1 MFLAENMSEEADRE
15 NRVAILSPDDIIGD
29 LPQPR
34 QQEITIDHRTHMS
47 IDELLKIIKGANGMP
62 VLFVPSNDGRLAAL
76 AVDGIQN
83 LVPTNHGHKGC
94 NCTSR
99 EDKNDFRAWLLL
111 LASLIATVTF
121 TAGITPPGGFWAA
134 DDKANGYVAGTSVLR
149 DKFHVRYAVFYYSNT
164 TAFLTSM
171 VVIGM
176 LAKNK
181 EITVRNSRILG
192 SFVVLSFSSLG
203 TTYIAGTRTSVKF
216 SRLTYVVIV
225 LFLAIVGYM
234 LLDWLILPIFKKA
247 RVISLLKK

>member
-1 MFLAENMSEEADRE
+1 M
-15 NRVAILSPDDIIGD
+15 VC
-29 LPQPR
+29 
-34 QQEITIDHRTHMS
+34 
-47 IDELLKIIKGANGMP
+47 P
-62 VLFVPSNDGRLAAL
+62 VLFVPSNDGRLAAV

-121 TAGITPPGGFWAA
+121 VRCIFVYVYFSYLLRGFLHILTCTYTYMLWPLAPENTTCLFLTTFTAGITPPGGFWAA

-149 DKFHVRYAVFYYSNT
+149 YKFHVRYAVFYYSNT

-192 SFVVLSFSSLG
+192 SFVVLCFSSLG

-216 SRLTYVVIV
+216 TRLTYVVIV

-234 LLDWLILPIFKKA
+234 LLDSPVGNRALVPVPEA
-247 RVISLLKK
+247 LLYRKTNRY